1 MYSLT
6 VRDHF
11 MIAHSFTGEVFGPAQ
26 KLHGATYVVD
36 ASFRRAELD
45 PDGLIIDI
53 GLASQVLKDTLAEF
67 NYQNLD
73 DIPDFKGHNTTTEF
87 MAKVVFDRLAR
98 AVADGRLGPHA
109 SGLDSIEVTLKES
122 HIAWA
127 SYQGRI

>member
-36 ASFRRAELD
+36 ACFRRAELD
-45 PDGLIIDI
+45 PDGLIVDI

-73 DIPDFKGHNTTTEF
+73 DLPDFKGHNTTTEF
-87 MAKVVFDRLAR
+87 MARVVFDRLAQ
-98 AVADGRLGPHA
+98 AVADGQLGPHA
-109 SGLDSIEVTLKES
+109 NGLDSIEVTLKES

-127 SYQGRI
+127 SYMGAI

>member
-11 MIAHSFTGEVFGPAQ
+11 MIAHSFKGEVFGPAQ

-36 ASFRRAELD
+36 ASFRRRELD
-45 PDGLIIDI
+45 PDGLIVDI

-73 DIPDFKGHNTTTEF
+73 DIPAFKGHNTTTEF
-87 MAKVVFDRLAR
+87 MAKVVFDRLAQ
-98 AVADGRLGPHA
+98 AVADGQLGPHA
-109 SGLDSIEVTLKES
+109 NGLDTIEVSLKES

-127 SYQGRI
+127 SYQGSI